1 MRIIFYT
8 ILSFIFIC
16 NSAFAKPVS
25 ENLIYE
31 NNIVG
36 PFPLNVN
43 AEEIENLK
51 PDSPKSKTENVSQD
65 KIEETPQEKVTS
77 EQEVQDNYIKNI
89 LKNSGDYKV
98 SNIVLDKKSLKKIYK
113 NYGYKTIW
121 FENGVVKAITKKA
134 IKFLSL
140 AEENG
145 LSKLEINANLIQER
159 INNDKPEIIKNTD
172 LLITHLICKMLF
184 QIGNGRSQP
193 DDLGMESYN
202 ISPNR
207 IKDIKEAF
215 DEVYQAEDIEEVIA
229 KYSPKKQEYKN
240 LKIAIKKLIEERDS
254 RENVYPKINEGP
266 DVLPGGRDYR
276 MVEIAK
282 RFGNP
287 STINQRAKDDKF
299 IYYKELQKHIIEFQK
314 KFGIKPNG
322 IINNKTI
329 QALNISEDD
338 LIEKISANMDRLR
351 WIPDELESKRLEINI
366 ANQTLTAYEDGK
378 QVFTQALVIGRSEK
392 KTAIMNTYFK
402 TIIFNPYWHAPRG
415 YTVNYLLPILREN
428 KNYLNNEEFELIQ
441 LAPDGW
447 WKPIDSKTINFK
459 KISEKNI
466 NFVIRQKP
474 GRKNALGPMRFSLIN
489 NFDIYMHG
497 TAEPWLFS
505 SDYRAQ
511 SSGCIRV
518 EDPLKLAL
526 FALEDNT
533 DTPKEKYMS
542 YYEAFNDNK
551 LPSDKLPK
559 HIKVDLK
566 QSMPTYINYFTV
578 FADEQGNLKFSDDIY
593 SWDKTMIEFFE
604 R

>member
-1 MRIIFYT
+1 MRILFYT
-8 ILSFIFIC
+8 ILSILIIC
-16 NSAFAKPVS
+16 SSANAEQQNVKDMV
-25 ENLIYE
+25 YE

-36 PFPLNVN
+36 PYPLNFN
-43 AEEIENLK
+43 
-51 PDSPKSKTENVSQD
+51 PDYINEKNQSSKEAKIDNKSSD
-65 KIEETPQEKVTS
+65 KAIKVTQQIDKKIS
-77 EQEVQDNYIKNI
+77 DNYIKNI
-89 LKNSGDYKV
+89 LKSQGEYKV
-98 SNIVLDKKSLKKIYK
+98 SDVIIDKNSLKKIYK
-113 NYGYKTIW
+113 NYDYQTIW
-121 FENGVVKAITKKA
+121 FKDNVVKGITKKA

-145 LSKLEINANLIQER
+145 LSKDEINVKLVQER
-159 INNDKPEIIKNTD
+159 IENDKPEIIKNTD
-172 LLITHLICKMLF
+172 LLITHLIIKMIN
-184 QIGNGRSQP
+184 QIGNGISQP
-193 DDLGMESYN
+193 EDVGIESYN
-202 ISPNR
+202 ISPERVKN
-207 IKDIKEAF
+207 ISSAF
-215 DEVYQAEDIEEVIA
+215 DEFYQSENIDDFIS

-240 LKIAIKKLIEERDS
+240 LKVAIKKLIEERDS
-254 RENVYPKINEGP
+254 RENVFPKINQGP

-299 IYYKELQKHIIEFQK
+299 IYYKELQRPVIEFQK

-329 QALNISEDD
+329 QALNVDEND
-338 LIEKISANMDRLR
+338 LIKKIAVNMDRLR
-351 WIPDELESKRLEINI
+351 WIPDNLEPKRLEINI
-366 ANQTLTAYEDGK
+366 ANQTLTAYEDDK
-378 QVFTQALVIGRSEK
+378 QAFTQALVIGRSEK

-402 TIIFNPYWHAPRG
+402 TIIFNPFWHAPRG
-415 YTVNYLLPILREN
+415 YTTNFLLPIIR
-428 KNYLNNEEFELIQ
+428 KDRSYLETEELELIQ

-447 WKPIDSKTINFK
+447 WKPIDASTIDFK
-459 KISEKNI
+459 KINEKNI
-466 NFVIRQKP
+466 NFVVRQKP

-542 YYEAFNDNK
+542 YYEAFNDDK

-566 QSMPTYINYFTV
+566 ESLPTYINYFSV
-578 FADEQGNLKFSDDIY
+578 YSDEQGNLKFSDDIY
-593 SWDKTMIEFFE
+593 SWDKEMIEKSFN
-604 R
+604 